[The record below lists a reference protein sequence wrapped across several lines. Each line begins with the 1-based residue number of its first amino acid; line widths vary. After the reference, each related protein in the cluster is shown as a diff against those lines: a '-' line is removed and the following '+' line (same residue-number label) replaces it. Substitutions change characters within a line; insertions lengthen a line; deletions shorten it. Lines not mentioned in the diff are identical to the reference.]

1 MEADIT
7 TGKQYIDEEEERD
20 IEFELNRE
28 RRKGWFL
35 LPVERHLIS
44 VLVRVLCI
52 WSTH

>member
-28 RRKGWFL
+28 RRKDGF
-35 LPVERHLIS
+35 VACRKAS
-44 VLVRVLCI
+44 DFCF
-52 WSTH
+52 S

>member
-28 RRKGWFL
+28 RRKGWFCCL
-35 LPVERHLIS
+35 
-44 VLVRVLCI
+44 
-52 WSTH
+52 